1 MAHYAVYKNDSG
13 EIVKTIEAPEW
24 LISEMV
30 IGDDE
35 SIAPIGRQADDT
47 KEYIKD
53 GKLTDKQISLSS

>member
-1 MAHYAVYKNDSG
+1 MAHYAVYKTDTG

-24 LISEMV
+24 LISDIM

-35 SIAPIGRQADDT
+35 SIVLIDRQANDAT
-47 KEYIKD
+47 EYIKD